1 MKPPIPYRGAA
12 QASQSLPFGWSVAGL
27 ISGNKPGH
35 FFNAVARSSA
45 GDLIATG
52 DDEGAVRLYRCPMGA
67 ADNKCARVC
76 VYVSGVCT
84 SVCVCV
90 VCDTSLLH
98 CTEPLSRVKD
108 RLFDIFPD
116 DFSKLVMC

>member
-1 MKPPIPYRGAA
+1 MKHQCYRIVRGAA

-67 ADNKCARVC
+67 ADNKCVRV
-76 VYVSGVCT
+76 
-84 SVCVCV
+84 
-90 VCDTSLLH
+90 
-98 CTEPLSRVKD
+98 RVPSDLRRVPYALNLNQSK
-108 RLFDIFPD
+108 FPVN
-116 DFSKLVMC
+116 S